1 MSRRTS
7 SIFADYLEF
16 YILRFVLDFLSN
28 LADTHSTRQDQL
40 DSEQELP
47 QKEEASQPKRVS
59 YPRKACGAMLAAAQ
73 NY

>member
-1 MSRRTS
+1 MPTKKSFRSGAARLITLQ
-7 SIFADYLEF
+7 I
-16 YILRFVLDFLSN
+16 ILDFLSN

-47 QKEEASQPKRVS
+47 QNEEASQPKRVS